1 MGLDTLSNSLKDA
14 MKKLAGKT
22 VIDRAAVDELV
33 RDLQRALLSADVNV
47 KLVMQLSQSIKSRA
61 LDEDLPPGM
70 NVREHVL
77 RIVYQELV
85 KLVGKEAEFSLRP
98 QKILMAGLQGSG
110 KTTTTGKLCRYFQRK
125 GLKVGAIGADNF
137 RPGAYAQLETLC
149 KKINVPCYG
158 DPQEKDA
165 VKITRDGLAA
175 LKDVEVVI
183 VDTAGRHALEDDLI
197 EEITQINDMLRP
209 DHRWLVIDA
218 ALGQAARDQA
228 KRFHEAIGI
237 DGVIVTKMDG
247 TAKGGGAMS
256 AVSETE
262 SGIVFIGNGETI
274 EDLERFDAN
283 GFISR
288 LLGMGDLKALVEK
301 AEEAI
306 KPEDVD
312 VNAMLR
318 GKFTLNDMYKQL
330 EAVQKMGPLKQV
342 LSMLPLGGMNV
353 PSEVLDGT
361 ADRMKKFRIIMDSM
375 TPQELDEPSLINT
388 SRMTRVAKGSGAT
401 VDEVRELIKYYK
413 MMQKT
418 LKGFRGNRMAMN
430 KMMKQMSKGGGDLGG
445 MGPMGPM

>member
-1 MGLDTLSNSLKDA
+1 MTLDQLSTSLKDA
-14 MKKLAGKT
+14 LKKLSGKT
-22 VIDRAAVDELV
+22 IIDRGAVDELI

-61 LDEDLPPGM
+61 LNEVLSPGV

-77 RIVYQELV
+77 RVVYLELV
-85 KLVGKEAEFSLRP
+85 KLVGKRAELQLHP
-98 QKILMAGLQGSG
+98 QKILMVGLQGSG

-158 DPQEKDA
+158 DPLERDA
-165 VKITRDGLAA
+165 VKIIHDGLIA
-175 LKDVEVVI
+175 LKGMEVII
-183 VDTAGRHALEDDLI
+183 VDTAGRHALEDDMI
-197 EEITQINDMLRP
+197 WEISQINDLLQP

-228 KRFHEAIGI
+228 KRFHEAIDI

-256 AVSETE
+256 AVSETQ

-274 EDLERFDAN
+274 EDMERFDAN

-301 AEEAI
+301 AEDVI
-306 KPEDVD
+306 KPDDAD

-318 GKFTLNDMYKQL
+318 GKFSLSDMYKQL

-342 LSMLPLGGMNV
+342 LSMLPLGEMNL
-353 PSEVLDGT
+353 PSDALDGT
-361 ADRMKKFRIIMDSM
+361 AVRMKKFRIIMDSM
-375 TPQELDEPSLINT
+375 TQQELDNPSLLNT
-388 SRMTRVAKGSGAT
+388 SRMIRVAQGSGTA
-401 VDEVRELIKYYK
+401 VDEVRELIKYHK
-413 MMQKT
+413 MMQKM
-418 LKGFRGNRMAMN
+418 LKGFRGNRVMMN
-430 KMMKQMSKGGGDLGG
+430 KMMKQISKDGGVLAGIDR
-445 MGPMGPM
+445 MNHR

>member
-1 MGLDTLSNSLKDA
+1 MNNMGLDTLSNSLKDA

-33 RDLQRALLSADVNV
+33 RDLQRALLSSDVNV
-47 KLVMQLSQSIKSRA
+47 KLVMELSKEIKARA
-61 LDEDLPPGM
+61 LAENLPKGI
-70 NVREHVL
+70 NAREHVL

-85 KLVGKEAEFSLRP
+85 KLVGKEADFSLKP

-149 KKINVPCYG
+149 KKINVPSYG
-158 DPQEKDA
+158 DPAEKDA
-165 VKITRDGLAA
+165 VKIVKDGLAA
-175 LKDVEVVI
+175 LKEMDVII

-197 EEITQINDMLRP
+197 DEIMQVNDYLKP

-228 KRFHEAIGI
+228 KRFHAAIGI

-256 AVSETE
+256 AVAETE

-274 EDLERFDAN
+274 NDLERFDAN

-301 AEEAI
+301 AEESI
-306 KPEDVD
+306 GTEDVD

-330 EAVQKMGPLKQV
+330 EAVQRMGPLKQV
-342 LSMLPLGGMNV
+342 LSMLPMGGMKV
-353 PSEVLDGT
+353 PSEALDGT
-361 ADRMKKFRIIMDSM
+361 ADKMKKFRIIMDSM
-375 TPQELDEPSLINT
+375 TPQELDEPSIINS
-388 SRMTRVAKGSGAT
+388 SRMMRVAEGSGST
-401 VDEVRELIKYYK
+401 VDEVRDLIKYYK

-418 LKGFRGNRMAMN
+418 LKGFKGNRMAMG
-430 KMMKQMSKGGGDLGG
+430 KMMKQMQKGG
-445 MGPMGPM
+445 MGPTGPM

>member
-1 MGLDTLSNSLKDA
+1 MGLDNLSNLLKDA
-14 MKKLAGKT
+14 MKKLAGNT

-33 RDLQRALLSADVNV
+33 RDLQRVLLSSDVNV
-47 KLVMQLSQSIKSRA
+47 KLVMQLSKSIKYRA
-61 LDEDLPPGM
+61 LDKDLPPGM

-85 KLVGKEAEFSLRP
+85 NLVNKEAEFSLRP
-98 QKILMAGLQGSG
+98 QKILIAGLQGSG

-125 GLKVGAIGADNF
+125 GLKVGAISADNF
-137 RPGAYAQLETLC
+137 RPGAYAQLETFC

-158 DPQEKDA
+158 DPKEKDA
-165 VKITRDGLAA
+165 IKITRDGLAA
-175 LKDVEVVI
+175 LKNVEVVI

-197 EEITQINDMLRP
+197 EEITQINDMLKP

-228 KRFHEAIGI
+228 KRFYEAIGI
-237 DGVIVTKMDG
+237 DGVIVTKRDG

-301 AEEAI
+301 AEETI
-306 KPEDVD
+306 KPEDID

-318 GKFTLNDMYKQL
+318 GKFTLKDMYKQL
-330 EAVQKMGPLKQV
+330 EAVQKMGTLKQV
-342 LSMLPLGGMNV
+342 LSMLPLGVMNL
-353 PSEVLDGT
+353 PSEALDGT

-375 TPQELDEPSLINT
+375 TTEELDEPSLINT

-418 LKGFRGNRMAMN
+418 LKGFRGNRMAIN
-430 KMMKQMSKGGGDLGG
+430 KMMKQMSKGCGNLGDI
-445 MGPMGPM
+445 GPNGPI

>member
-33 RDLQRALLSADVNV
+33 RDLQRALLSSDVNV
-47 KLVMQLSQSIKSRA
+47 KLVMELSKEIKARA
-61 LDEDLPPGM
+61 LAENLPKGI
-70 NVREHVL
+70 NAREHVL

-85 KLVGKEAEFSLRP
+85 KLVGKEADFSLKP

-149 KKINVPCYG
+149 KKINVPSYG
-158 DPQEKDA
+158 DPAEKDA
-165 VKITRDGLAA
+165 VKIVKDGLAA
-175 LKDVEVVI
+175 LKEMDVII

-197 EEITQINDMLRP
+197 DEIMQVNDYLKP

-228 KRFHEAIGI
+228 KRFHAAIGI

-256 AVSETE
+256 AVAETE

-274 EDLERFDAN
+274 NDLERFDAN

-301 AEEAI
+301 AEESI
-306 KPEDVD
+306 GTEDVD

-330 EAVQKMGPLKQV
+330 EAVQRMGPLKQV
-342 LSMLPLGGMNV
+342 LSMLPMGGMKV
-353 PSEVLDGT
+353 PSEALDGT
-361 ADRMKKFRIIMDSM
+361 ADKMKKFRIIMDSM
-375 TPQELDEPSLINT
+375 TPQELDEPSIINS
-388 SRMTRVAKGSGAT
+388 SRMMRVAEGSGST
-401 VDEVRELIKYYK
+401 VDEVRDLIKYYK

-418 LKGFRGNRMAMN
+418 LKGFKGNRMAMG
-430 KMMKQMSKGGGDLGG
+430 KMMKQMQKGG
-445 MGPMGPM
+445 MGPTGPM